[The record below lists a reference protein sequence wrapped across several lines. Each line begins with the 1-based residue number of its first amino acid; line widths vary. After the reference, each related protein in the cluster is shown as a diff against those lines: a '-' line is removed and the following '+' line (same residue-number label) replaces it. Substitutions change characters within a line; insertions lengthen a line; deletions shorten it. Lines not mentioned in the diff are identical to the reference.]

1 MLWMIR
7 IRRLFKVV
15 GREALMLWYA
25 LRHPATPGSIKLA
38 TVLLGI
44 YLVSPLDLLPD
55 FALLFGWADDLMLF
69 LVAVPFLARRLP
81 PAVQHDVASRVERW
95 FGRGS
100 TSTRPGQFQR
110 R

>member
-7 IRRLFKVV
+7 LRRLFKAV
-15 GREALMLWYA
+15 GREALMLWFA
-25 LRHPATPGSIKLA
+25 LRNPATPVSIKIA
-38 TVLLGI
+38 TLLLGA

-69 LVAVPFLARRLP
+69 LVAVPYLARRLP
-81 PAVQHDVASRVERW
+81 PAVQAEVAARADRW
-95 FGRGS
+95 FGRS
-100 TSTRPGQFQR
+100 TTSTDTGRFQR